1 MVKHSK
7 LMLSYYISAEMT
19 FKEIYCYDCRES
31 LGEYNEKY
39 YSKGALYDIILLN
52 RDSQVHKH
60 HDISIH
66 TFRKGRKGISKHRG
80 MNKIS
85 QSILSIP
92 VQIKKYIST
101 VLHAIV

>member
-1 MVKHSK
+1 MF
-7 LMLSYYISAEMT
+7 SYYINAEMT

-66 TFRKGRKGISKHRG
+66 TFRKGRKAISKHRRL
-80 MNKIS
+80 NNIS
-85 QSILSIP
+85 QSFLSTP
-92 VQIKKYIST
+92 TQIKKYISM